1 MITLTI
7 QGKNAAEIRQELKS
21 LLAEAAAKK
30 KEFKPAPISVSA
42 EVAEA
47 VKVEKTETEPAEA
60 EPAKTEPAEAE
71 PAKTEPAKTEP
82 AKTEPAETPVTIT
95 EVRQALKDTADAF
108 GLEAAQEI
116 LHKYAPKLA
125 DLSADK
131 YADLFAEL
139 KEKLG

>member
-1 MITLTI
+1 MITVTI

-42 EVAEA
+42 EAEKTEA
-47 VKVEKTETEPAEA
+47 VKVEKTEADPTPEE
-60 EPAKTEPAEAE
+60 K
-71 PAKTEPAKTEP
+71 
-82 AKTEPAETPVTIT
+82 PVTIT

-108 GLEAAQEI
+108 GLEAAQGI

-131 YADLFAEL
+131 YDALLAEL
-139 KEKLG
+139 QEKLG

>member
-1 MITLTI
+1 MITITI

-47 VKVEKTETEPAEA
+47 VKVEKTEADPAPTPTPE
-60 EPAKTEPAEAE
+60 EKT
-71 PAKTEPAKTEP
+71 
-82 AKTEPAETPVTIT
+82 VTIT

-108 GLEAAQEI
+108 GLEAAQGI

-131 YADLFAEL
+131 YGALLAEL
-139 KEKLG
+139 QEKLG

>member
-1 MITLTI
+1 MITITI

-42 EVAEA
+42 EA
-47 VKVEKTETEPAEA
+47 EKTEAEKAEA
-60 EPAKTEPAEAE
+60 AEKT
-71 PAKTEPAKTEP
+71 
-82 AKTEPAETPVTIT
+82 VTIT

-108 GLEAAQEI
+108 GLEAAQGI

-131 YADLFAEL
+131 YDALLAEL
-139 KEKLG
+139 QEKLG

>member
-7 QGKNAAEIRQELKS
+7 QGKNAAEIRLELKR
-21 LLAEAAAKK
+21 LLAETATMKRDFNPTVTAPTEAVEAVEAESTESTETTESTAA
-30 KEFKPAPISVSA
+30 
-42 EVAEA
+42 AEA
-47 VKVEKTETEPAEA
+47 VE
-60 EPAKTEPAEAE
+60 
-71 PAKTEPAKTEP
+71 
-82 AKTEPAETPVTIT
+82 TEPAETPVTIT

-108 GLEAAQEI
+108 GLDVAQDI

-139 KEKLG
+139 QEKLG

>member
-7 QGKNAAEIRQELKS
+7 QGKNAAEIRLELKR
-21 LLAEAAAKK
+21 LLAETATMKRDFNPTVTAPTDAVEAESTEAA
-30 KEFKPAPISVSA
+30 V
-42 EVAEA
+42 EA
-47 VKVEKTETEPAEA
+47 VEAESTEAAETEPAE
-60 EPAKTEPAEAE
+60 K
-71 PAKTEPAKTEP
+71 
-82 AKTEPAETPVTIT
+82 PVTIT

>member
-1 MITLTI
+1 MITITI

-42 EVAEA
+42 EA
-47 VKVEKTETEPAEA
+47 EKTEAVEA
-60 EPAKTEPAEAE
+60 EKTEADPTPEE
-71 PAKTEPAKTEP
+71 K
-82 AKTEPAETPVTIT
+82 PVTIT

-108 GLEAAQEI
+108 GLEAAQGI

-131 YADLFAEL
+131 YDALLAEL
-139 KEKLG
+139 QEKLG

>member
-1 MITLTI
+1 MITITI

-21 LLAEAAAKK
+21 LLAEAATKK

-42 EVAEA
+42 EAVKAEA
-47 VKVEKTETEPAEA
+47 VEVEKTEADPTPEE
-60 EPAKTEPAEAE
+60 K
-71 PAKTEPAKTEP
+71 
-82 AKTEPAETPVTIT
+82 PVTIT

-108 GLEAAQEI
+108 GLEAAQGI

-131 YADLFAEL
+131 YDALLAEL
-139 KEKLG
+139 QEKLG

>member
-42 EVAEA
+42 EAVKAEA
-47 VKVEKTETEPAEA
+47 EKTDADAAEKTEAEA
-60 EPAKTEPAEAE
+60 AEKT
-71 PAKTEPAKTEP
+71 
-82 AKTEPAETPVTIT
+82 VTIT

-108 GLEAAQEI
+108 GLEAAQGI

-125 DLSADK
+125 ELSADK
-131 YADLFAEL
+131 YDALLAEL
-139 KEKLG
+139 QEKLG

>member
-1 MITLTI
+1 MITITI

-42 EVAEA
+42 EA
-47 VKVEKTETEPAEA
+47 VKAEA
-60 EPAKTEPAEAE
+60 EKTDADPAPTPEEK
-71 PAKTEPAKTEP
+71 
-82 AKTEPAETPVTIT
+82 PVTIT

-131 YADLFAEL
+131 YADLLAEL
-139 KEKLG
+139 QEKLG

>member
-1 MITLTI
+1 MITITV

-42 EVAEA
+42 EA
-47 VKVEKTETEPAEA
+47 VEVEKTEVDSTPEE
-60 EPAKTEPAEAE
+60 K
-71 PAKTEPAKTEP
+71 
-82 AKTEPAETPVTIT
+82 PVTIT

-108 GLEAAQEI
+108 GLEAAQGI

-131 YADLFAEL
+131 YDVLLAEL
-139 KEKLG
+139 QEKLG

>member
-1 MITLTI
+1 MITITI

-47 VKVEKTETEPAEA
+47 VKVEKTEAVKADAEKM
-60 EPAKTEPAEAE
+60 EEK
-71 PAKTEPAKTEP
+71 
-82 AKTEPAETPVTIT
+82 PVTIT

-108 GLEAAQEI
+108 GLEAAQGI

-139 KEKLG
+139 QEKLG

>member
-1 MITLTI
+1 MITITI

-21 LLAEAAAKK
+21 LLAEAATKK

-42 EVAEA
+42 EAVKAEA
-47 VKVEKTETEPAEA
+47 EKTEADPA
-60 EPAKTEPAEAE
+60 PAPEEK
-71 PAKTEPAKTEP
+71 
-82 AKTEPAETPVTIT
+82 PVTIT

-108 GLEAAQEI
+108 GLEAAQGI

-131 YADLFAEL
+131 YDALLAEL
-139 KEKLG
+139 QEKLG

>member
-1 MITLTI
+1 MITITI

-42 EVAEA
+42 EAVKAEA
-47 VKVEKTETEPAEA
+47 DPAPAAAPEK
-60 EPAKTEPAEAE
+60 K
-71 PAKTEPAKTEP
+71 
-82 AKTEPAETPVTIT
+82 PVTIT

-131 YADLFAEL
+131 YDALLAEL
-139 KEKLG
+139 QEKLE

>member
-1 MITLTI
+1 MITITI

-42 EVAEA
+42 EA
-47 VKVEKTETEPAEA
+47 VKAEA
-60 EPAKTEPAEAE
+60 EKTDADPAPTPEEK
-71 PAKTEPAKTEP
+71 
-82 AKTEPAETPVTIT
+82 PVTIT

-108 GLEAAQEI
+108 GLEAAQGI

-131 YADLFAEL
+131 YADLLAEL
-139 KEKLG
+139 QEKLG

>member
-42 EVAEA
+42 EAAEA
-47 VKVEKTETEPAEA
+47 VKVEKTEADPAPTPE
-60 EPAKTEPAEAE
+60 EK
-71 PAKTEPAKTEP
+71 
-82 AKTEPAETPVTIT
+82 PVTIT

-108 GLEAAQEI
+108 GLGAAQGI

-131 YADLFAEL
+131 YDALFAEL
-139 KEKLG
+139 QEKLG

>member
-42 EVAEA
+42 EAEKTEA
-47 VKVEKTETEPAEA
+47 VKVEKTEADPAPTPE
-60 EPAKTEPAEAE
+60 EKT
-71 PAKTEPAKTEP
+71 
-82 AKTEPAETPVTIT
+82 VTIT

-108 GLEAAQEI
+108 GLEAAQGI

-131 YADLFAEL
+131 YGALLAEL
-139 KEKLG
+139 QEKLG

>member
-30 KEFKPAPISVSA
+30 KEFKPTPMSVSA
-42 EVAEA
+42 EAVKAEA
-47 VKVEKTETEPAEA
+47 VEAEKTEADPA
-60 EPAKTEPAEAE
+60 PAPEEKT
-71 PAKTEPAKTEP
+71 
-82 AKTEPAETPVTIT
+82 VTIT

-108 GLEAAQEI
+108 GLEAAQGI

-131 YADLFAEL
+131 YGALLAEL
-139 KEKLG
+139 QEKLG

>member
-1 MITLTI
+1 MITITI

-47 VKVEKTETEPAEA
+47 ETADAAVETDAVETEPAEKLVA
-60 EPAKTEPAEAE
+60 
-71 PAKTEPAKTEP
+71 
-82 AKTEPAETPVTIT
+82 IT

-108 GLEAAQEI
+108 GLEVAQDI
-116 LHKYAPKLA
+116 LHRYAPKLA

-131 YADLFAEL
+131 YADLLAEL

>member
-1 MITLTI
+1 MITITI

-42 EVAEA
+42 EAEKTEA
-47 VKVEKTETEPAEA
+47 VEVEKTEADPALAEA
-60 EPAKTEPAEAE
+60 EAEKTEAAE
-71 PAKTEPAKTEP
+71 KT
-82 AKTEPAETPVTIT
+82 VTIT

-108 GLEAAQEI
+108 GLETAQGI

-131 YADLFAEL
+131 YDALLAEL
-139 KEKLG
+139 QEKLG

>member
-42 EVAEA
+42 EAEKTEA
-47 VKVEKTETEPAEA
+47 VKVEKTEADPAPTPTPE
-60 EPAKTEPAEAE
+60 EKT
-71 PAKTEPAKTEP
+71 
-82 AKTEPAETPVTIT
+82 VTIT

-108 GLEAAQEI
+108 GLEAAQGI

-131 YADLFAEL
+131 YGALLAEL
-139 KEKLG
+139 QEKLG

>member
-1 MITLTI
+1 MITITI

-21 LLAEAAAKK
+21 LLAEAATKK

-42 EVAEA
+42 EADPAPTPE
-47 VKVEKTETEPAEA
+47 EK
-60 EPAKTEPAEAE
+60 
-71 PAKTEPAKTEP
+71 
-82 AKTEPAETPVTIT
+82 PVTIT

-108 GLEAAQEI
+108 GLEAAQGI

-131 YADLFAEL
+131 YADLLAEL
-139 KEKLG
+139 QEKLG

>member
-1 MITLTI
+1 MITITI

-47 VKVEKTETEPAEA
+47 VKVEKTETETAETA
-60 EPAKTEPAEAE
+60 DAAVE
-71 PAKTEPAKTEP
+71 
-82 AKTEPAETPVTIT
+82 TEPAETPVTIT

-108 GLEAAQEI
+108 GLEVAQDI
-116 LHKYAPKLA
+116 LHRYAPKLA
-125 DLSADK
+125 DLNADK
-131 YADLFAEL
+131 YAALLAEL
-139 KEKLG
+139 QEKLG

>member
-42 EVAEA
+42 ETEKTEA
-47 VKVEKTETEPAEA
+47 VKVEKTEADPAPTPTPTPE
-60 EPAKTEPAEAE
+60 EKT
-71 PAKTEPAKTEP
+71 
-82 AKTEPAETPVTIT
+82 VTIT

-108 GLEAAQEI
+108 GLEAAQGI

-131 YADLFAEL
+131 YGALLAEL
-139 KEKLG
+139 QEKLG

>member
-1 MITLTI
+1 MITITI

-21 LLAEAAAKK
+21 LLAEAATKK
-30 KEFKPAPISVSA
+30 KEFKPAPISVSG
-42 EVAEA
+42 EA
-47 VKVEKTETEPAEA
+47 VKAETVKAEA
-60 EPAKTEPAEAE
+60 EKAEAE
-71 PAKTEPAKTEP
+71 KMEEK
-82 AKTEPAETPVTIT
+82 PVTIT

-131 YADLFAEL
+131 YDALLAEL
-139 KEKLG
+139 QEKLG

>member
-1 MITLTI
+1 MITITI

-42 EVAEA
+42 EA
-47 VKVEKTETEPAEA
+47 EKTEADPAAAPE
-60 EPAKTEPAEAE
+60 K
-71 PAKTEPAKTEP
+71 K
-82 AKTEPAETPVTIT
+82 PVTIT

-131 YADLFAEL
+131 YDALLAEL
-139 KEKLG
+139 QEKLE

>member
-1 MITLTI
+1 MITITI

-42 EVAEA
+42 EAEKTEA
-47 VKVEKTETEPAEA
+47 VEVEKTEADPTPEE
-60 EPAKTEPAEAE
+60 K
-71 PAKTEPAKTEP
+71 
-82 AKTEPAETPVTIT
+82 PVTIT

-108 GLEAAQEI
+108 GLEAAQDI

-125 DLSADK
+125 ELNADK
-131 YADLFAEL
+131 YAALLAEL
-139 KEKLG
+139 QEKLG

>member
-1 MITLTI
+1 MITITI

-21 LLAEAAAKK
+21 LLAEAATKK

-42 EVAEA
+42 EAVKAEA
-47 VKVEKTETEPAEA
+47 DPAPAAAPEK
-60 EPAKTEPAEAE
+60 K
-71 PAKTEPAKTEP
+71 
-82 AKTEPAETPVTIT
+82 PVTIT

-131 YADLFAEL
+131 YDALLAEL
-139 KEKLG
+139 QEKLE

>member
-1 MITLTI
+1 MITITI

-30 KEFKPAPISVSA
+30 KESKPAPISVSA
-42 EVAEA
+42 EAVKAEA
-47 VKVEKTETEPAEA
+47 DPAPAEA
-60 EPAKTEPAEAE
+60 KKAEAAE
-71 PAKTEPAKTEP
+71 KT
-82 AKTEPAETPVTIT
+82 VTIT

-108 GLEAAQEI
+108 GLEAAQGI

-131 YADLFAEL
+131 YADLLAEL
-139 KEKLG
+139 QEKLG